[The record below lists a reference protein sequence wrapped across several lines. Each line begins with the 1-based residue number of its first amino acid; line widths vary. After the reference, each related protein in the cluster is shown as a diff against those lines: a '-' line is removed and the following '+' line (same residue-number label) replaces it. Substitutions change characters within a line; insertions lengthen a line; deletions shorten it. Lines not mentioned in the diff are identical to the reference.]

1 MYDILMFIIRYFLLM
16 LRIIITLIIKLH
28 SLMTNYLRN
37 VMLFYNF
44 SYVFPDHENT

>member
-1 MYDILMFIIRYFLLM
+1 MYGILMFIPRYFLSM
-16 LRIIITLIIKLH
+16 LKIIITLIIGLH
-28 SLMTNYLRN
+28 FLMTNCLRN